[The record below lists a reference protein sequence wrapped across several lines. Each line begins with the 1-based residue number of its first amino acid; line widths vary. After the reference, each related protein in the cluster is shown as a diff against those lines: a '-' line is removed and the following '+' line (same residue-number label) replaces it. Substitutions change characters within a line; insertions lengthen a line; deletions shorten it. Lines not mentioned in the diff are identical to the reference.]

1 MSTVI
6 KYITSGGLY
15 VLFGAWSFFQVLEYK
30 YYTRVEQY
38 DTIVENMKICKQK
51 YGELLLKMR
60 QLENRV
66 DELEDIL
73 LEHNLEGELE
83 EETLSLD
90 FEALKKAE
98 LEEASSAA
106 IVEEALSA
114 VTNEIVVEEEIS
126 AAIVKEELSAAT
138 NEIVVDE
145 ELSEVTNEIV
155 VEEELEEELE
165 EEELSAAIVESVA
178 SLEDEMVDISE
189 ETYPIKNQAQNKK
202 GWLKTILFL

>member
-15 VLFGAWSFFQVLEYK
+15 VLFGTWSFFQVLEYK

-90 FEALKKAE
+90 SEALKKAE
-98 LEEASSAA
+98 LEEALNAVTNE
-106 IVEEALSA
+106 IVVVEALSA
-114 VTNEIVVEEEIS
+114 VTNEIVVEEALSANEIVEEALS
-126 AAIVKEELSAAT
+126 AAIV
-138 NEIVVDE
+138 D
-145 ELSEVTNEIV
+145 
-155 VEEELEEELE
+155 EELE
-165 EEELSAAIVESVA
+165 EEELTKVKE

>member
-6 KYITSGGLY
+6 KYITTGGLY
-15 VLFGAWSFFQVLEYK
+15 VLFGVWSFFQVLEYK

-60 QLENRV
+60 QLEDRV

-73 LEHNLEGELE
+73 LEHNLEGGEEDLGEEDLEE

-90 FEALKKAE
+90 AEALKKVE
-98 LEEASSAA
+98 LNEVANE
-106 IVEEALSA
+106 IVEEL
-114 VTNEIVVEEEIS
+114 NE
-126 AAIVKEELSAAT
+126 VKELSEVT

-145 ELSEVTNEIV
+145 ELS
-155 VEEELEEELE
+155 
-165 EEELSAAIVESVA
+165 AAIVEEE
-178 SLEDEMVDISE
+178 EDEMVDISE

-202 GWLKTILFL
+202 GWLKTILFM